1 MHENGSHSQRVV
13 LSGIGLARALCYESC
28 MSRFFNRNLE
38 FRGRLVRG
46 VLGGISLIAG
56 IIVADFNLGVCL
68 GLVAFGLFAIFE
80 AARGWC
86 LMRACGI
93 RTKM

>member
-1 MHENGSHSQRVV
+1 
-13 LSGIGLARALCYESC
+13 

-38 FRGRLVRG
+38 FRGRVVRG

-68 GLVAFGLFAIFE
+68 ALVAFGLFAIFE

-86 LMRACGI
+86 VMRACGI

>member
-1 MHENGSHSQRVV
+1 
-13 LSGIGLARALCYESC
+13 

-46 VLGGISLIAG
+46 VLGTISLIVG
-56 IIVADFNLGVCL
+56 IILADHHLWVCL
-68 GLVAFGLFAIFE
+68 GLVVLGLFAIFE
-80 AARGWC
+80 AVRGWC

-93 RTKM
+93 RTKV

>member
-1 MHENGSHSQRVV
+1 
-13 LSGIGLARALCYESC
+13 
-28 MSRFFNRNLE
+28 MSRFFRRNLE

-46 VLGGISLIAG
+46 VLGTLALIAG
-56 IIVADFNLGVCL
+56 IILADFHLWVCL

-80 AARGWC
+80 AVHGWC

-93 RTKM
+93 RTKV